1 LVFSL
6 FRATYRRFFCFGSG
20 FADHGEAAARGS
32 VEDKLSAGFLA
43 ATDAE
48 GLDVFNV
55 VFGDAENALVATR
68 A

>member
-1 LVFSL
+1 
-6 FRATYRRFFCFGSG
+6 
-20 FADHGEAAARGS
+20 
-32 VEDKLSAGFLA
+32 LSAGFLA

-55 VFGDAENALVATR
+55 VFGDAENALAATR